1 MHLPVLS
8 SCDTSETLT
17 IQKQELLQAEIWNQV
32 IISGKTLLSVLNL
45 IS

>member
-8 SCDTSETLT
+8 SYDTSETLT